1 MDNAG
6 VFLDNKWLVKDVS
19 LEIEKGKIITL
30 IGPNGSGK
38 TTTAKIALGLYKNIS
53 GKVEKYTKKI
63 AYVPQ
68 KISIDWT
75 LPIRVFDFMNLTSD
89 LKNNEIN
96 EALEITG
103 AKHLINN
110 DLKSLSGGEFQRVLM
125 ARAVAKKPD
134 LLVLDE
140 PVQGVDFT
148 GEIELYELIKKI
160 SETLKCGILLISHNL
175 HVVMSKT
182 DHVVCLN
189 GHVCCSGTPISVAN
203 NKKYQELFGEDVS
216 KILSIYEHKHDHK
229 HSADGS
235 VKEKLKMFDDFFIRA
250 LFVGIGMALVTG
262 PLGCFVVWRRL
273 SFFGDTL
280 AHSALLGITIAYT
293 MEINIALSVFI
304 ISSLVALML
313 LKLEKTTNL
322 PTDALLGLLA
332 HSSLAVG
339 LVVIGLIA
347 TIRFDLMGLLF
358 GDILAVNVND
368 IIIVW
373 FGGALILLVLKLIY
387 KPLFASTVNYELA
400 EAEGMKPERVKA
412 IFTLLLAAIIA
423 ISIKMVGLLLI
434 TGMLILPAAI
444 ARNIS
449 SNPKGMV
456 IYSIIAGLMSVL
468 IGLFSSLQ
476 INTPSGPSIITAGL
490 ILFVLSL
497 IKIKRSSQLKS

>member
-1 MDNAG
+1 MINNSEKLLVKMDNAG

-38 TTTAKIALGLYKNIS
+38 TTTAKMALGLYKNIS
-53 GKVEKYTKKI
+53 GKVEKFTEKI

-75 LPIRVFDFMNLTSD
+75 LPIRVFDFMNLTSN
-89 LKNNEIN
+89 LKNEEVNN
-96 EALEITG
+96 ALDITG
-103 AKHLINN
+103 AKHLIDN

-140 PVQGVDFT
+140 PVQGVEFT

-235 VKEKLKMFDDFFIRA
+235 VKEK
-250 LFVGIGMALVTG
+250 
-262 PLGCFVVWRRL
+262 
-273 SFFGDTL
+273 
-280 AHSALLGITIAYT
+280 
-293 MEINIALSVFI
+293 
-304 ISSLVALML
+304 
-313 LKLEKTTNL
+313 
-322 PTDALLGLLA
+322 
-332 HSSLAVG
+332 
-339 LVVIGLIA
+339 
-347 TIRFDLMGLLF
+347 
-358 GDILAVNVND
+358 
-368 IIIVW
+368 
-373 FGGALILLVLKLIY
+373 
-387 KPLFASTVNYELA
+387 
-400 EAEGMKPERVKA
+400 
-412 IFTLLLAAIIA
+412 
-423 ISIKMVGLLLI
+423 
-434 TGMLILPAAI
+434 
-444 ARNIS
+444 
-449 SNPKGMV
+449 
-456 IYSIIAGLMSVL
+456 
-468 IGLFSSLQ
+468 
-476 INTPSGPSIITAGL
+476 
-490 ILFVLSL
+490 
-497 IKIKRSSQLKS
+497 